1 MGLSNEER
9 IQRVLNTIVSMRHE
23 LDPPDI
29 RKWDDAHDS
38 RFRAHI
44 DAIGESLDQ
53 LTGLLIQQT
62 DTSGAFWILGENSD
76 GFRGLTMEY
85 FRAETKDLGQA
96 HVDAFMEEDSD
107 EDLSLHRFAR
117 ELGFGQHSRMLDLA
131 AWWDLWGYIPSLL
144 YGMNRYKDELF
155 KDAFRREVNRLISL
169 MQQFHRF
176 LVGRRYQ
183 EEQVMLLKYKLYV
196 DDKYKDETPWR
207 ERCKKLRAM
216 TQEELEQEIRRR
228 EKEMWDSRKEFREKE
243 KEKKEKPIDPVHGVV
258 DMTIDGLVDDVQ
270 KLLRKAKVYGYYER
284 SKVIRAL
291 ELYDG
296 NVEHAAELIQMF
308 DEKKR
313 LHERRYG
320 HDNVKICKRCRF
332 VVLDQR
338 NKSGF
343 CIECLPLE
351 RKRRSKKK

>member
-9 IQRVLNTIVSMRHE
+9 VQRVLNTLVALRYQ
-23 LDPPDI
+23 LDPPDTQ
-29 RKWDDAHDS
+29 KWEDEHDS
-38 RFRAHI
+38 RLKRHI
-44 DAIGESLDQ
+44 AAIRESLDQ

-62 DTSGAFWILGENSD
+62 DSSGAYWVLGENED
-76 GFRGLTMEY
+76 GFRGLTMQY
-85 FRAETKDLGQA
+85 FRAETKDLWQA
-96 HVDAFMEEDSD
+96 GIDAFMEEDND
-107 EDLSLHRFAR
+107 GDLSLSNFAR
-117 ELGFGQHSRMLDLA
+117 ELGFGMHHKMLNLA
-131 AWWDLWGYIPSLL
+131 TWWDLWCYIPSLL

-155 KDAFRREVNRLISL
+155 KDEFRREVNRLISL
-169 MQQFHRF
+169 MQQFHSF
-176 LVGRRYQ
+176 LVGRRHQ

-207 ERCKKLRAM
+207 ERCEKLRAM
-216 TQEELEQEIRRR
+216 TQEELEKEINVREREQWKRRQEYR
-228 EKEMWDSRKEFREKE
+228 EKDE
-243 KEKKEKPIDPVHGVV
+243 EKPRIDPVHGDV

-270 KLLRKAKVYGYYER
+270 KRLRKAKVYGYYEKSR
-284 SKVIRAL
+284 IIRAL

-296 NVEHAAELIQMF
+296 NAEHAAELIQEF

-320 HDNVKICKRCRF
+320 HDNVKICGRCKF

-343 CIECLPLE
+343 CIECLPIAKE
-351 RKRRSKKK
+351 QKKHTKK